1 MCNKYRDIL
10 NTLNVGKGS
19 LMCTHFWPPCSAP
32 WEWAVG
38 LEHFL
43 TEIKSPHNLFWT
55 SHLVW
60 DFLSLFQTQHLFLC
74 SAWVCVSYDT
84 WPTPLLHPL
93 VGRRQG
99 PSAAAQEGCMRAS
112 CATLAAERTLLAIG
126 DWCSQLDL
134 MLLFLLYGNKALF
147 HRVLDCVVFPWL
159 FWYQESAQMSPPD
172 DR

>member
-1 MCNKYRDIL
+1 MY
-10 NTLNVGKGS
+10 S
-19 LMCTHFWPPCSAP
+19 LLTPLLSPLRMG
-32 WEWAVG
+32 VV

-60 DFLSLFQTQHLFLC
+60 DYLSLFQTQHLFLC

-147 HRVLDCVVFPWL
+147 HQVLDCVVFPWL